1 MLLKTVAKPFAPAR
15 TSGLACAP
23 AITIGGVELDDY
35 QHQVLAEIIRRV
47 ESGVRVTTLGGLAG
61 TGKSVLVA
69 ALANALPE
77 FAVCAPT
84 NKAAGVL
91 RDRGIG
97 CAQTLSSLIHTPD
110 IAVGTEAEVEEI
122 ARKLSAGERLTPR
135 EVALCTPNF
144 EGKDDLPVAG
154 VICDEASM
162 IGRDDFLTLT
172 SYGVPLIFT
181 GDHGQLQPVKSSD
194 PKFSLMKNLDFQLTK
209 IYRNGGEIARFAM
222 FVRDGG
228 DPSRFQPTDDTVE
241 IIHGD
246 FQNVGADQSV
256 AWTNREC
263 LRINQF
269 FRWESGKRDLVAVGD
284 RIIMEET
291 RQGKWISSDRA
302 TVLAVVLTDRNPILT
317 VRMDRDGLEFTATFD
332 ANFFNRDKPAK
343 QPKTMETAAG
353 SVRYTN
359 TSFKRD
365 CETMDITV
373 DQINAS
379 RYNGDRKR
387 LVHQTYRQLAMI
399 HHPDRGGDAKTFIE
413 IHEAYQRLMVS
424 LDDKDFAQS
433 GIIAINPY
441 YGIPARFAHC
451 MTVHKSQASGFGH
464 VAVFQDMPVNFVD
477 RASGE
482 RQFPN
487 WAYTAA
493 SRAISKL
500 TWFIPC

>member
-1 MLLKTVAKPFAPAR
+1 MSLQTISPFVSAVPAR
-15 TSGLACAP
+15 TPVSVG
-23 AITIGGVELDDY
+23 TVELDDY
-35 QHQVLAEIIRRV
+35 QKQVLADILKRV
-47 ESGVRVTTLGGLAG
+47 EDGVRVTTLGGLAG
-61 TGKSVLVA
+61 TGKSVIVA
-69 ALANALPE
+69 ALARALPD

-97 CAQTLSSLIHTPD
+97 QAQTLSSLIHTPD
-110 IAVGTEAEVEEI
+110 VAVGTETEVEEI

-135 EVALCTPNF
+135 ELDLCTPSF
-144 EGKDDLPVAG
+144 EGKDELPVSG

-194 PKFSLMKNLDFQLTK
+194 PKFSLMKHLDFQLTK

-228 DPSRFQPTDDTVE
+228 DPARFQPTDDTVQ

-246 FQNVGADQSV
+246 FQNLGADQSL

-269 FRWESGKRDLVAVGD
+269 CRWENGNTDLVSVGD
-284 RIIMEET
+284 KIIMEET

-302 TVLAVVLTDRNPILT
+302 TVLAVVLTDQNPILT
-317 VRMDRDGLEFTATFD
+317 VRLDKSGLEFTATFD

-343 QPKTMETAAG
+343 QPKKMETVAG
-353 SVRYTN
+353 SVRYTSA
-359 TSFKRD
+359 SFKRD
-365 CETMDITV
+365 CEAMGITI
-373 DQINAS
+373 DQINVS
-379 RYNGDRKR
+379 RYSSDRKS
-387 LVHQTYRQLAMI
+387 LVHQTYRKLAMI
-399 HHPDRGGDAKTFIE
+399 HHPDRGGEAVAFIK
-413 IHEAYQRLMVS
+413 IHEAYQRLMMS

-433 GIIAINPY
+433 GVIALNPH
-441 YGIPARFAHC
+441 YGIPARFAYC
-451 MTVHKSQASGFGH
+451 MTVHKSQASGFDH
-464 VAVFQDMPVNFVD
+464 VAVYQDMPTNFID
-477 RASGE
+477 RSSGE
-482 RQFPN
+482 RQFPF

-500 TWFIPC
+500 TWFIQN